1 MPLLWRFSLK
11 TLNFPLISL
20 VLLAVG
26 AASAQT
32 ISVSSS
38 SLTFSA
44 QAGGSAV
51 SQSITVSSTGGNTS
65 VALFPSQSWL
75 TVTPSVGT
83 TPQTFTVTA
92 NPTNPTILSPGTY
105 QDTNFRIISQNNTV
119 VVPVTLTVSSVAVTP
134 QTLSFAYTAGSNTQP
149 LGQNLTLSGQ
159 AGVTYAVTETTSSG
173 GNWFQAPVPSS

>member
-1 MPLLWRFSLK
+1 MHGLDISSSRFIILVMRCAVAYGVLHQGLVRSAPEIPKLWRFSLK
-11 TLNFPLISL
+11 TLNSRLIFL

-105 QDTNFRIISQNNTV
+105 
-119 VVPVTLTVSSVAVTP
+119 
-134 QTLSFAYTAGSNTQP
+134 
-149 LGQNLTLSGQ
+149 
-159 AGVTYAVTETTSSG
+159 
-173 GNWFQAPVPSS
+173 

>member
-11 TLNFPLISL
+11 TLNFPIISL

-44 QAGGSAV
+44 LAGGSAV
-51 SQSITVSSTGGNTS
+51 SQSITVSATGGNTS
-65 VALFPSQSWL
+65 VALFKSQSWL
-75 TVTPSVGT
+75 TITPSIGT

-92 NPTNPTILSPGTY
+92 NPTSPAILSPGTY
-105 QDTNFRIISQNNTV
+105 QDSIQVISQNNTV
-119 VVPVTLTVSSVAVTP
+119 VVPVTLT
-134 QTLSFAYTAGSNTQP
+134 
-149 LGQNLTLSGQ
+149 
-159 AGVTYAVTETTSSG
+159 
-173 GNWFQAPVPSS
+173 